1 MAVER
6 TKVTNDGRGKRA
18 MHSKAR
24 VEEEK
29 KAKKN
34 SELIQVLRLG
44 ENKENAS
51 DVDAR
56 IIGLAIA
63 APPSTWLSY
72 ISSPSKVA
80 SSRIITSPTL

>member
-1 MAVER
+1 
-6 TKVTNDGRGKRA
+6 
-18 MHSKAR
+18 MHLKAR
-24 VEEEK
+24 AREEG

-34 SELIQVLRLG
+34 PELIRVLRLG
-44 ENKENAS
+44 ESKENAL

-56 IIGLAIA
+56 IIGLAIV

-80 SSRIITSPTL
+80 TSRIITSPTL